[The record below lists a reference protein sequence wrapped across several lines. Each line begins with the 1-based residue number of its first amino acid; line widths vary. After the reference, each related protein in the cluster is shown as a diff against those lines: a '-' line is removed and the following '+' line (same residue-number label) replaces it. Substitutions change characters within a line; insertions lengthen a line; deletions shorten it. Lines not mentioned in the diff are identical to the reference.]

1 MNSLEDFIVF
11 DKAFPEFETFPIA
24 NYPRKNLSTRTVLQ
38 RILNVIDQILR
49 WKISWLAGN
58 VWI

>member
-24 NYPRKNLSTRTVLQ
+24 NYPRKNLSTRTVL
-38 RILNVIDQILR
+38 RNE
-49 WKISWLAGN
+49 S
-58 VWI
+58 